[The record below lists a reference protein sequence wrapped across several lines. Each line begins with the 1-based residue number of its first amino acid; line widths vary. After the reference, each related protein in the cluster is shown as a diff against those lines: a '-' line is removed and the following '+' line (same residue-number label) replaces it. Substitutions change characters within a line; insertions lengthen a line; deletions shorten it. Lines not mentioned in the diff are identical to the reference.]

1 MDPLRLCLALGPL
14 AIYLLLMGGLNLARR
29 PFLTTGARDIAALGV
44 AVSGLILIGPIELFL
59 ARNLAVPFADHM
71 VLFWSLVASLYL
83 STLTLVILT
92 LRPRLSLH
100 NVTLEEARA
109 ALTQAASQLDPTAT
123 WSGNSVLLPNL
134 GVELAMEEF
143 QPLKSVSLVP
153 IGGRQSYRG
162 WKHLERALAQTLR
175 GREVS
180 TNPAGLTF
188 VLTGLLMS
196 GVILFR
202 WMRDPAAVAAAFTEM
217 FGL

>member
-1 MDPLRLCLALGPL
+1 MDPLRLGIALGPL
-14 AIYLLLMGGLNLARR
+14 AVYLLLMGGLNLSRR
-29 PFLTTGARDIAALGV
+29 PFLTTGARDIAALGI

-59 ARNLAVPFADHM
+59 ARNLAIPFAEHM

-92 LRPRLSLH
+92 LRPRLTLH
-100 NVTLEEARA
+100 NLTLEEAREV
-109 ALTQAASQLDPTAT
+109 LASTTSGLDPSARWTA
-123 WSGNSVLLPNL
+123 NSMLLPGL
-134 GVELAMEEF
+134 GVELAIEEF
-143 QPLKSVSLVP
+143 VPLKSVSLAP

-162 WKHLERALAQTLR
+162 WKQLERAMAQSLR
-175 GREVS
+175 QREVAP
-180 TNPAGLTF
+180 NPAGLTL